1 MRFFPAPFLAAVFLA
16 STFHSAAQSPVGAES
31 YSLQACVDKALAYQF
46 SVRQAANNV
55 RAAQSDRLASVGGL
69 LPTVNAGAGN
79 FFNSGLSIDPVTNE
93 VNRNALSTAS
103 GSLVAQWT
111 IFDGFQTWNTYRQSQ
126 VQVALAQA
134 QLDEAR
140 NGVAL
145 TAASQFLAVLLAD
158 EALRIAQEQETVSN
172 QLKNRSKKLLDAGA
186 IAVNEY
192 LSVES
197 QWMADVQRSVV
208 AANQYTLGLLVLK
221 QFMGLPTSAELDL
234 VRPTNLPNGPS
245 AVLAL
250 LPEAV
255 FQSSVLKQPLVR
267 AAEHQLMASHY
278 GLKRAQGSRA
288 PTLSVSGQVST
299 SYSDR
304 ARKFGGYDSQ
314 ILPVG
319 FWLDGV
325 TQIPVFTQVQT
336 PKFLDFGF
344 ADQVSENVRQFVGLN
359 LSIPLFNGFRIENAV
374 KRAELARDNAE
385 IQVQQQRD
393 TYRQSVERAHADAV
407 AAWRQYDASLAAE
420 QSAERAY
427 QDATVRFEAGSISV
441 YDFVS
446 IKNIY
451 LASASNRVRAL
462 YDSQFK
468 NYIVEFYLNN
478 PLRNE

>member
-1 MRFFPAPFLAAVFLA
+1 
-16 STFHSAAQSPVGAES
+16 
-31 YSLQACVDKALAYQF
+31 
-46 SVRQAANNV
+46 
-55 RAAQSDRLASVGGL
+55 
-69 LPTVNAGAGN
+69 
-79 FFNSGLSIDPVTNE
+79 
-93 VNRNALSTAS
+93 
-103 GSLVAQWT
+103 
-111 IFDGFQTWNTYRQSQ
+111 
-126 VQVALAQA
+126 
-134 QLDEAR
+134 
-140 NGVAL
+140 
-145 TAASQFLAVLLAD
+145 
-158 EALRIAQEQETVSN
+158 
-172 QLKNRSKKLLDAGA
+172 
-186 IAVNEY
+186 
-192 LSVES
+192 
-197 QWMADVQRSVV
+197 
-208 AANQYTLGLLVLK
+208 
-221 QFMGLPTSAELDL
+221 
-234 VRPTNLPNGPS
+234 
-245 AVLAL
+245 
-250 LPEAV
+250 
-255 FQSSVLKQPLVR
+255 
-267 AAEHQLMASHY
+267 MASHY

-304 ARKFGGYDSQ
+304 ARKFGGYETQ
-314 ILPVG
+314 VLPVG

-336 PKFLDFGF
+336 PKFLDFGL

-393 TYRQSVERAHADAV
+393 TYRQAVERAHADAV